1 MAVYVTFLRQ
11 AMMGLNEQSG
21 PTSDQHHAYGHRYK
35 GTDVQE
41 ISRVVNGLID
51 PLAEDLQQVI
61 SKINRKFRNTV
72 GEERAAPYLISGDRG
87 KPKSISLSRNLIRR
101 A

>member
-1 MAVYVTFLRQ
+1 MNDL
-11 AMMGLNEQSG
+11 
-21 PTSDQHHAYGHRYK
+21 DQHRDQLYHAYGHRYR

-61 SKINRKFRNTV
+61 SKVNRKFRSTV
-72 GEERAAPYLISGDRG
+72 GEERAAPYLISGERG

-101 A
+101 V